1 MSCERILK
9 KFAVISRTDL
19 LFESIERDLH
29 NITGEYPDNPIIV
42 DSTLHEA
49 LKKGAEEQEAPFL
62 FRDSQGVFFGA
73 FRLEEG
79 YVFIGPM
86 AVGRMGVVE
95 LRRFY
100 GSYGIS
106 TEDVRG
112 LYAFSVQE
120 ILSVME
126 ILGELL
132 TGKSYEDSQIWN
144 GRRMHLQED
153 TCAKKEKAL
162 YTLWEDEQNEDE
174 ETYRHSYA
182 EERRLMEAISEGR
195 TEDAILYNRELD
207 GDKGRLSKRAA
218 DHWKNLA
225 IVGITLATRAAIQG
239 GLSPR
244 TAYQISGYFIR
255 KCDDFYDAVHFI
267 RIRDDAIREL
277 TEQVRKKKEAKAI
290 SGYTKRCRDYIE
302 KHYREKIYLDD
313 LSEILGISPTYMS
326 RLFKKE
332 MGVAFQD
339 YVNQVR
345 IERACN
351 LLKYSDE
358 SLSVIAEYMHFPSQS
373 YFGKIF
379 KNQMHMTPKEYRN
392 RYQPEEWIQDID

>member
-42 DSTLHEA
+42 DSTLYEV

-144 GRRMHLQED
+144 ARRMHLQED

-182 EERRLMEAISEGR
+182 EERRLMEAISEGK
-195 TEDAILYNRELD
+195 TEDAIRYNRELD

-255 KCDDFYDAVHFI
+255 KCDDFYDVVHFI

-313 LSEILGISPTYMS
+313 LSEILGISPTYLS

-392 RYQPEEWIQDID
+392 RYQPEEWIQD